1 MQKQGGGGRKEVVK
15 AEKLPRVKAL
25 QARLGLREGQVPL
38 VGAAAAQEEAV
49 LPQPAHQINCG

>member
-1 MQKQGGGGRKEVVK
+1 MQEGGGGQKGVVR
-15 AEKLPRVKAL
+15 AEKPPRVKAL

-38 VGAAAAQEEAV
+38 VGAAGAQEEAA